1 MRNSYQEKGIKNK
14 KEYVQM
20 KKNFLNG
27 IMRKVLVV
35 VICFAVALFS
45 IFVVAKKATEPETYK
60 NTIQSID
67 EKKVTVMGVA
77 ATAAIAST
85 ALASVVGDAT
95 TPVANEIMDIGSYLL
110 IVVCALVLEKSL
122 LTVFGYISFKILIPV
137 ACVLFAISVFAKR
150 SLLKLLSLKIVV
162 FALVLSTVIP
172 FSLKISDLIYE
183 TNMSTVQEL
192 DSKVEG
198 IDSEESNKKDNK
210 KSWWDKLKDKAKE
223 GTSKVIEKA
232 KDLLNNFIDVIA
244 LFIIAYCAIPIIVF
258 LVVIWLVKFLF
269 NITIPIPSKDKLKVF
284 HKKEMKTEWGEQKE
298 DD

>member
-1 MRNSYQEKGIKNK
+1 
-14 KEYVQM
+14 M
-20 KKNFLNG
+20 KKIFMNG
-27 IMRKVLVV
+27 ILRKVLVV
-35 VICFAVALFS
+35 IICCVVALFS
-45 IFVVAKKATEPETYK
+45 IFVIAKKATAPETYK

-67 EKKVTVMGVA
+67 DKKVKVMGVA

-122 LTVFGYISFKILIPV
+122 LTVFGYISFNILIPI

-172 FSLKISDLIYE
+172 FSLKISDLVYE
-183 TNMSTVQEL
+183 TNMSTVKEL

-198 IDSEESNKKDNK
+198 IDSEKDNKKDNK

-258 LVVIWLVKFLF
+258 LVVIWFIKFLF

-284 HKKEMKTEWGEQKE
+284 HTKGIKVIGNC
-298 DD
+298 